1 MRDNDSL
8 SRLINQSGFP
18 LQLAIDRLVTEN
30 SQRTGWSVLYRE
42 HGWKNPDGQFG
53 FADLVLEDR
62 HQTSVFVL
70 ECKRVLDAD
79 WIFLEPS
86 GKTNETLRT
95 RSWVSNTPDHGKK
108 HSGYFDLRAKP
119 STPES
124 MYCVVVGQD
133 PKARPLIERIAAET
147 CAATEAIAI
156 EEYPLMAARRY
167 GFRMYTPVIVT
178 TARLSVSSVDLSQI
192 SLDKGEAAVIEHRE
206 VPFLRFRKQ
215 LTSDFAVAP
224 SNLDW
229 SFADLSSAREKMAF
243 VVNSQHLEYF
253 LRCWDIFSD
262 SFQPLMR

>member
-1 MRDNDSL
+1 MRDSEAL
-8 SRLINQSGFP
+8 SRLVNQSGFP

-30 SQRTGWSVLYRE
+30 AQESRWSVLYRE
-42 HGWKNPDGQFG
+42 HGWKNPDGQSG
-53 FADLVLEDR
+53 FADLVLEDSHR
-62 HQTSVFVL
+62 TSVLVL

-95 RSWVSNTPDHGKK
+95 RCWVNNTPDNGKK

-119 STPES
+119 ASPES

-133 PKARPLIERIAAET
+133 PKARPLLERVAAET
-147 CAATEAIAI
+147 CAATEAIAL
-156 EEYPLMAARRY
+156 EEYSHMTARRY

-192 SLDKGEAAVIEHRE
+192 SLDKGEAASMEHRE

-215 LTSDFAVAP
+215 LSSEFAVEP
-224 SNLDW
+224 SDLDW
-229 SFADLSSAREKMAF
+229 SFSDLSSAREKMAF
-243 VVNSQHLEYF
+243 VVNSQHVEYF
-253 LRCWDIFSD
+253 LKCWDILSD
-262 SFQPLMR
+262 SLRPLMR